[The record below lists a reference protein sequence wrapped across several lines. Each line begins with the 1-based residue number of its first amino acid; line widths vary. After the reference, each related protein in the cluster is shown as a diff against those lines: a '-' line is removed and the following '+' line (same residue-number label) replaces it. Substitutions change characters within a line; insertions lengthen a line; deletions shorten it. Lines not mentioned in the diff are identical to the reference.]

1 MEDDD
6 DEFGDLYTDVLRP
19 LQSSALSQNR
29 AIDLNIQSDD
39 EDILLIA
46 PNSNPNFNFTSSHQ
60 NQTLVFNSDNAAP
73 ELGLASSSDS
83 HRNLNLNLDLDGK
96 PQSQEVEKEDG
107 LAEGVSN
114 WGLGLPE
121 PSVPRVLE
129 SGGDLK
135 FPNLIDESGIDVV
148 VEERADKD
156 DLLVAKDEC
165 SLDKNDNFEKFDIEE
180 VNTGIEDLGSEPVIP
195 GLSIPGVSD
204 AVDNRG
210 DSNFVMRDVASG
222 EGDDWDSDSED
233 DLQIVLND
241 NHGPMAMGKTGVMG
255 SDDEDEDGDPL
266 VIVGDTELG
275 HQPMEEREWGE
286 DAAQGA
292 DGERKELGDAA
303 KVNGGVV
310 VPPKIGYS
318 NHPYHP
324 YHSQFKYVRPG
335 AALMP
340 GAAPF
345 GPGGVPGQV
354 GPPVNMGPVVGRGR
368 GDWRPTGIKNASP
381 MQKGF
386 VPGFGTPGTT
396 GRGFGTTGRGFGS
409 GLDFTLPS
417 HKVEQLKD
425 WELKLNMLESL
436 VPYPVVGTRMAMIHA
451 EYGELYE
458 GKKMHLVRWET
469 ISLSKDKGGLGL
481 GNIIARNL
489 ALLGEWLWR
498 FPLES
503 DSLWHSIIKSKFLSL
518 KVGNGDDFP
527 GLYRIANSHGFS
539 ISLLACSSSAPIAW
553 NLSFARNLS
562 NREAGD
568 LASLLSRIEY
578 LSLVSSLSD
587 KLKSFMPLTVKV
599 FIWSAVRGSILTND
613 VLQRRRPYRYL
624 SPQWCIMCK
633 EEGETLNHLFFAL
646 SSGKGVVAASYG
658 WKGTRG
664 SLRTKVL
671 TFDDMKIFLYC
682 FPEKL
687 PTITYPSRPWQAQ
700 NYPVQC
706 KPKNT
711 QNEIGSPFYQALD
724 KTTIFEVDVDSF
736 EEKPWR
742 LPGIDISD
750 FFNFGLNEENWK
762 HYCKQLEQL
771 RLEATMQSKI
781 RVYESGRTEQEYD
794 PDLPPELAAAAGIND
809 ISSENGNLGK
819 MDAGQSDIAKGSAHV
834 RPPLPTGRA
843 IQVETGYGER
853 LPSIDTRP
861 PRIRDSDAIIEDSA
875 DDDSIR
881 GNDVTEQPEKDYSR
895 EDFRGSHEI
904 ECDVAEEETVQFD
917 GSSRAYNGRKRELI
931 ERKSP
936 SMNSVPDNLTEGD
949 GSLPLPPLTG
959 RDVGTLY
966 EDRQTKGRTHDR
978 SPNMTHSESTLDKRF
993 RDNQKEGS
1001 VESIGEEHI
1010 PRLSSPVTVG
1020 SAEDLDVEHG
1030 DGLHDE
1036 LVLAGRSS
1044 GMDREEVTLD
1054 ARTTTDTR
1062 IDENPLPSVKKQK
1075 LSSRVEQ
1082 SSLQEFDDGGDLK
1095 ASRSS
1100 DNSKGRSGSSRDYQ
1114 KLHDSVDEEVVERGH
1129 STRMVNLK
1137 RPHGEDEPSVRSKG
1151 RDERHEMDKNR
1162 LVEKGREDAYS
1173 RRDWDPHLAHH
1184 LHRKTEVIDRRK
1196 ERDDSEGAWQWQDE
1210 DPHGMRTRA
1219 EDTRKRER
1227 DDEIGSR
1234 HRNKVQESERMDK
1247 DEHLQLRKQ
1256 FDNGNLRA
1264 HHDKDVRSRHREKE
1278 DNMRSRYENVDDL
1291 HRKRRKEEE
1300 HLRRDAEKEEIL
1312 RGYRENSSHRK
1323 RERDDAL
1330 DLRKRDEQVRT
1341 RDEDQHSARH
1351 KEESWIHRERGER
1364 QRERDERHMIKQ
1376 SYEESLLK
1384 REREEERGGVRS
1396 ARAAEDKARVS
1407 HARLKDEYKGA
1418 DRGYQ
1423 FKDIG
1428 RHGEQPKRRDRV
1440 EDGSLLQH
1448 RGWEDVHS
1456 HGNQLSINEKRQER
1470 ASTRDRAI
1478 TGSDN
1483 NRLHE
1488 KKT

>member
-1 MEDDD
+1 MKTHSLSERLSLSLMEDDD

-29 AIDLNIQSDD
+29 PIDLNIQSDD
-39 EDILLIA
+39 EDILLGA
-46 PNSNPNFNFTSSHQ
+46 PNSNPNFNFISSHQ
-60 NQTLVFNSDNAAP
+60 NQTPVFKSDKAAP
-73 ELGLASSSDS
+73 ELGLATSSDS
-83 HRNLNLNLDLDGK
+83 HRNLNLDGK
-96 PQSQEVEKEDG
+96 QQSREVEKDEG

-241 NHGPMAMGKTGVMG
+241 NHGPMAMGKTGVLG

-324 YHSQFKYVRPG
+324 YHSQFKNYGNCLSRLYVRPG

-417 HKVEQLKD
+417 HKE
-425 WELKLNMLESL
+425 
-436 VPYPVVGTRMAMIHA
+436 
-451 EYGELYE
+451 
-458 GKKMHLVRWET
+458 
-469 ISLSKDKGGLGL
+469 
-481 GNIIARNL
+481 
-489 ALLGEWLWR
+489 
-498 FPLES
+498 
-503 DSLWHSIIKSKFLSL
+503 
-518 KVGNGDDFP
+518 
-527 GLYRIANSHGFS
+527 
-539 ISLLACSSSAPIAW
+539 
-553 NLSFARNLS
+553 NLSQQ
-562 NREAGD
+562 
-568 LASLLSRIEY
+568 
-578 LSLVSSLSD
+578 
-587 KLKSFMPLTVKV
+587 KLQK
-599 FIWSAVRGSILTND
+599 
-613 VLQRRRPYRYL
+613 
-624 SPQWCIMCK
+624 
-633 EEGETLNHLFFAL
+633 
-646 SSGKGVVAASYG
+646 
-658 WKGTRG
+658 
-664 SLRTKVL
+664 
-671 TFDDMKIFLYC
+671 
-682 FPEKL
+682 
-687 PTITYPSRPWQAQ
+687 
-700 NYPVQC
+700 
-706 KPKNT
+706 
-711 QNEIGSPFYQALD
+711 QALFL
-724 KTTIFEVDVDSF
+724 TIFEVDVDSF

-762 HYCKQLEQL
+762 HYCKQLPFMNKFELGSEQL

-809 ISSENGNLGK
+809 SSSENGNLGK
-819 MDAGQSDIAKGSAHV
+819 MDAGQSDIAKGSARV
-834 RPPLPTGRA
+834 RPPLFLGSLVYVVSYQPTGRA

-904 ECDVAEEETVQFD
+904 ECDVAEEETVHFD

-1001 VESIGEEHI
+1001 VESIGEEHS
-1010 PRLSSPVTVG
+1010 PRLSSPITVG

-1114 KLHDSVDEEVVERGH
+1114 KLHDSVEEEVVERGH

-1312 RGYRENSSHRK
+1312 RGYRGNSSHRK

-1330 DLRKRDEQVRT
+1330 DLRKRDEPVRT

-1478 TGSDN
+1478 SGSDN

-1488 KKT
+1488 KKHKENMRKSKESEGGEQNSMGHSKRNQDDQSGRMNEPAVSAEILPSAKRVKVRKSEVKLKGTTEWGNGEHEILLKRHSSRKHREDASSDDERQDSRRGRSKLERWTSHKERDFNVNSKSSSSSKVKVIDKFNNGGPSSLASKLPNESSKTVETVENQHPLGDQKDVGDPEIKNDDAKSLDDRHLDTVERLKKRSERFKLPMPSEKEAMVIKKMENEPLPSTQSEARADSEIKPERPARKRRWISN

>member
-29 AIDLNIQSDD
+29 PIDLNIQSDD
-39 EDILLIA
+39 EDILSGA
-46 PNSNPNFNFTSSHQ
+46 PNSNPNFNFISSHQ
-60 NQTLVFNSDNAAP
+60 NQTPVFKSDKAAP
-73 ELGLASSSDS
+73 ELGLATSSDS
-83 HRNLNLNLDLDGK
+83 HRNLNLDGK
-96 PQSQEVEKEDG
+96 QQSREVEKDEG

-135 FPNLIDESGIDVV
+135 FPNLIDEPGIDVV

-195 GLSIPGVSD
+195 GLSIPGVPD

-241 NHGPMAMGKTGVMG
+241 NHGPMAMGKTGVIG

-354 GPPVNMGPVVGRGR
+354 GPPVNMGPVVSRGR

-417 HKVEQLKD
+417 HK
-425 WELKLNMLESL
+425 
-436 VPYPVVGTRMAMIHA
+436 
-451 EYGELYE
+451 
-458 GKKMHLVRWET
+458 
-469 ISLSKDKGGLGL
+469 
-481 GNIIARNL
+481 
-489 ALLGEWLWR
+489 
-498 FPLES
+498 
-503 DSLWHSIIKSKFLSL
+503 
-518 KVGNGDDFP
+518 
-527 GLYRIANSHGFS
+527 
-539 ISLLACSSSAPIAW
+539 
-553 NLSFARNLS
+553 
-562 NREAGD
+562 
-568 LASLLSRIEY
+568 
-578 LSLVSSLSD
+578 
-587 KLKSFMPLTVKV
+587 
-599 FIWSAVRGSILTND
+599 
-613 VLQRRRPYRYL
+613 
-624 SPQWCIMCK
+624 
-633 EEGETLNHLFFAL
+633 
-646 SSGKGVVAASYG
+646 
-658 WKGTRG
+658 
-664 SLRTKVL
+664 
-671 TFDDMKIFLYC
+671 
-682 FPEKL
+682 
-687 PTITYPSRPWQAQ
+687 
-700 NYPVQC
+700 
-706 KPKNT
+706 
-711 QNEIGSPFYQALD
+711 
-724 KTTIFEVDVDSF
+724 TIFEVDVDSF

-762 HYCKQLEQL
+762 DYCKQLEQL

-819 MDAGQSDIAKGSAHV
+819 MDAGQSDIAKGSARV

-861 PRIRDSDAIIEDSA
+861 PRIRDSDAIIEIVLQDSA

-904 ECDVAEEETVQFD
+904 ECDVAEEETVHFD

-936 SMNSVPDNLTEGD
+936 FMNSVPDNLTEGD

-978 SPNMTHSESTLDKRF
+978 SPNMTRSESTLDKRF

-1001 VESIGEEHI
+1001 VESIGEEHS

-1075 LSSRVEQ
+1075 LSSLVEQ

-1114 KLHDSVDEEVVERGH
+1114 KLHDSVDEEVFERGH

-1278 DNMRSRYENVDDL
+1278 DNMRSRYENVDDV

-1312 RGYRENSSHRK
+1312 RGYRESSSHRK

-1351 KEESWIHRERGER
+1351 KEESWIHTERGER

-1456 HGNQLSINEKRQER
+1456 HGNQLSINEKRPRQER

-1478 TGSDN
+1478 SGSDN
-1483 NRLHE
+1483 NRSHE
-1488 KKT
+1488 KKHEENMRKSKESEGGEQNSMGHSKRNQDDQSGRMNEPVKLKGTTEWGNGEHEILLNRHSSRKHREDASSDDERQDSRRGRSKLEHWTSHKERDFNVNSKSSSSLKVKVIDKFNNGGPSSLASKLPNESSKTVETVENQHPLGDQKDVGDPEIKNDDAKSLDDRHLDTVERLKKRSERFKLPMPSEKEAMVIKKMENEPLPSTQSEARADSEIKPERPARKRRWISN